1 MITAIVA
8 VGVAMITTTGGVI
21 VAIIQAR
28 KVDRVGENIG
38 TPNGHGNLVQMAE
51 QLLAG
56 QADQDQRL
64 AAIEARLGRDD
75 TRLIEIDRRLSQID
89 GGHTHG

>member
-8 VGVAMITTTGGVI
+8 VCVAMITTTGGVI
-21 VAIIQAR
+21 MAIIQAR
-28 KVDRVGENIG
+28 KVDRVGESIG
-38 TPNGHGNLVQMAE
+38 TPNGQGNLVQMAE

-75 TRLIEIDRRLSQID
+75 TRLIEIDQRLSQID

>member
-8 VGVAMITTTGGVI
+8 ICVALITTVGGVI
-21 VAIIQAR
+21 VALIQAR
-28 KVDRVGENIG
+28 KTDRIGEKIG
-38 TPNGHGNLVQMAE
+38 TPNGQGNLVQMAE

-64 AAIEARLGRDD
+64 AAIEARLGRGD